1 MMAMSV
7 ILDLIIKIMDDKYLK
22 TIFWILVGLYT
33 LAVIGLW
40 ESLIKPIFGW
50 LIRYVY
56 PLLVSLW
63 GYLVT
68 LF

>member
-1 MMAMSV
+1 MFAT
-7 ILDLIIKIMDDKYLK
+7 LDLIIKIMDDKYLK
-22 TIFWILVGLYT
+22 TIFWLLVGLYT

-50 LIRYVY
+50 LGHYIY
-56 PLLVSLW
+56 PLLVGLW
-63 GYLVT
+63 GYLQT